1 MALVYNTRRMTADV
15 DAVFEPKQAVYAAA
29 RRVAERHPDIPT
41 DWLNDGVKA
50 FLPGPDPNA
59 LTAMDAPG
67 LVVSVASPE
76 YLLALKVQAS
86 RIDRDEDDI
95 RLLAS
100 LCVPPAHSAEEV
112 LAIAERVIGP
122 DRLPAKAHYLVQSM
136 FPTETKRNQ

>member
-29 RRVAERHPDIPT
+29 RRVAERHPDIPI

-67 LVVSVASPE
+67 LVVSAASPE
-76 YLLALKVQAS
+76 YLLALKVHAS

-95 RLLAS
+95 HLLAS
-100 LCVPPAHSAEEV
+100 LCVPPARSAEDV
-112 LAIAERVIGP
+112 LEIAERVIGP
-122 DRLPAKAHYLVQSM
+122 DQLPAKAQFLVQSM
-136 FPTETKRNQ
+136 FPTETKQ